1 MSITEQAKRRVWRV
15 AKRNGVKFSVEAFCW
30 KSLNATLLT
39 LNFFLRSGNIHI
51 RFQVLA
57 SGAFKALMSV
67 MAVTYLNSLIDGE
80 QPPYQSTSPKRGDY
94 EPNSC
99 GLLRRPIQ

>member
-1 MSITEQAKRRVWRV
+1 VSITEQAKFRAWRV
-15 AKRNGVKFSVEAFCW
+15 AKRNGVKFSVETFCW

-39 LNFFLRSGNIHI
+39 PNFFLRSGNIHI

-57 SGAFKALMSV
+57 SGAFKSLMSV
-67 MAVTYLNSLIDGE
+67 MAVTFLNPLIDGE
-80 QPPYQSTSPKRGDY
+80 QPPYQSASPKRGDY

-99 GLLRRPIQ
+99 GLMRRPI